1 MYMLIN
7 TTARIQLQAPVNS
20 ARPRSTSSGVR
31 SRVGAPPRGHVP
43 RITQSRVGTLH
54 ASPLQFTGPRVSTP
68 HHLRHGVVAAST
80 LGAEGSEETM
90 VLQAPSWAGNN
101 ADLAKG
107 PDGKTNVCIVGGG
120 NAAHVLVG
128 YLGSRPDELNVRLL
142 DDFSDEAA
150 RLKAV
155 GRQAP
160 KVAISLGFRPF
171 LPIKCISGDGVPR
184 RAQGGQRPWRRCR
197 CCRRPHLQRA
207 LYKRV

>member
-80 LGAEGSEETM
+80 LGAEGSGPPSFHSSKETM

-128 YLGSRPDELNVRLL
+128 C
-142 DDFSDEAA
+142 
-150 RLKAV
+150 
-155 GRQAP
+155 AP
-160 KVAISLGFRPF
+160 A
-171 LPIKCISGDGVPR
+171 
-184 RAQGGQRPWRRCR
+184 
-197 CCRRPHLQRA
+197 H
-207 LYKRV
+207 